1 MNSFVFKKILS
12 FGFLSTLSLGLWG
25 QSPVLTAEN
34 YTPEIGE
41 RWEAEYI
48 TNFGSFDPGPAGEN
62 QSWDFSDLG
71 QNGSFAL
78 EMDIQAVEDSPASE
92 NFPQSTFV
100 WHFSTFEIYNF
111 YFADQ
116 DSLVLYGGTSVTG
129 AEFDILTVYTDP
141 QDAFKFP
148 MEYGYNNSYFGAF
161 ETTVF
166 GNITTMDERSGTV
179 DIDAYGTII
188 TPYGTFEN
196 VLRMVIQDQTSFLES
211 TQYAWVQPGSFIPIM
226 VYEFDSD
233 GGASIYYAKKIE
245 DDNPTAI
252 QDYLLKDT
260 RLNVFE
266 ASSQHLNFLFQ
277 TQEAIETVHFQLSNT
292 NGQLISQ
299 LNDQQ
304 MPNQNQ
310 TFELKLPNVSPGVY
324 VLTAQT
330 DVGIISQK
338 VFIP

>member
-1 MNSFVFKKILS
+1 MNSFLFKKI
-12 FGFLSTLSLGLWG
+12 FTFAFLFSLSLSIWS

-78 EMDIQAVEDSPASE
+78 EMDIQAVEDSPANE

-100 WHFSTFEIYNF
+100 WHFSTFEIYN
-111 YFADQ
+111 YYYADQ

-148 MEYGYNNSYFGAF
+148 MEYGYNTTYFGAY

-211 TQYAWVQPGSFIPIM
+211 TQYAWVQPGSFIPVL

-245 DDNPTAI
+245 DDNPTAT
-252 QDYLLKDT
+252 QDFVLKDAQ
-260 RLNVFE
+260 LSVFE
-266 ASSQHLNFLFQ
+266 ASTQQLSFLFQ
-277 TQEAIETVHFQLSNT
+277 TKTTVESVNFQLSHT

-299 LNDQQ
+299 LNNQQ
-304 MPNQNQ
+304 MQSQ
-310 TFELKLPNVSPGVY
+310 TQGFELRLPHVSPGVY
-324 VLTAQT
+324 VLSAQT
-330 DVGIISQK
+330 DAGIISQK